1 LFLLDEIVATP
12 NQSPCRHL
20 TFTLEAINMYSTSR
34 FKPPA
39 AGACASLFAA
49 SLLAA
54 SAFAQAPPSTPAFQ
68 TPTQGQSDSAKINA
82 FAHRILGE
90 GFKINSLQGDDIKP
104 WHLKAQYQI
113 LEEGVPKPVPGTIE
127 EWYQGPY
134 QWKRA
139 YQSPEAQLTGAEW
152 SVSRT
157 SHYHAKPKTEDG
169 FDASR
174 LHLRIAGPVAS
185 PLHLAGYMKP
195 EYELDAKRL
204 TLSGVVLTCIS
215 VADPGRYAQPDN
227 PDFVLPTMCFDPDTH
242 LRVVIAGDTTI
253 QYDDIQMF
261 QDRSVARDVKVMV
274 HGQLNAEIK
283 VSTLEPMATSDA
295 DLVKPPSNAIA
306 EPFTIEPGFP
316 VPESVF
322 EVGASIPIPPE
333 GFPFR
338 GIVNVPVILQK
349 DGSVKINHD
358 APKGWVREEVVDAVD
373 RAVVKWK
380 YKPYLLDGQPI
391 EVGMTIQYVVDGKPF
406 VQSYNR
412 PKSALPRTPGP
423 TPTTSPASAS
433 PWMARN

>member
-1 LFLLDEIVATP
+1 M
-12 NQSPCRHL
+12 H
-20 TFTLEAINMYSTSR
+20 STTR
-34 FKPPA
+34 FKRA
-39 AGACASLFAA
+39 AAIASQSLVA
-49 SLLAA
+49 SALLAV
-54 SAFAQAPPSTPAFQ
+54 SAFPQAPPSAPAAQ
-68 TPTQGQSDSAKINA
+68 PPLQAQSDSARINA
-82 FAHRILGE
+82 LAHRILGA
-90 GFKINSLQGDDIKP
+90 GFKADSLQGDDIKP

-113 LEEGVPKPVPGTIE
+113 LEDGVPKPIPGTIE

-139 YQSPEAQLTGAEW
+139 YSSPEAQLTGAEW

-157 SHYHAKPKTEDG
+157 AHYHAKPKTEDG

-174 LHLRIAGPVAS
+174 LHLRITGPVVS
-185 PLHLAGYMKP
+185 PLNQAGYMKP
-195 EYELDAKRL
+195 EYDLDAKRL
-204 TLSGVVLTCIS
+204 TLSGVVLTCVS
-215 VADPGRYAQPDN
+215 VADPGRYAQPAN
-227 PDFVLPTMCFDPDTH
+227 PDFILPTMCFDPDTH

-261 QDRSVARDVKVMV
+261 QDRAVARDVKVMV

-283 VSTLEPMATSDA
+283 VSTLEPLAPSDA

-306 EPFTIEPGFP
+306 EPFTIEPGLP

-338 GIVNVPVILQK
+338 GIVKVPVILQK

-358 APKGWVREEVVDAVD
+358 GPKDWAREEVVDAVA

-412 PKSALPRTPGP
+412 PKSAHPGMPGP